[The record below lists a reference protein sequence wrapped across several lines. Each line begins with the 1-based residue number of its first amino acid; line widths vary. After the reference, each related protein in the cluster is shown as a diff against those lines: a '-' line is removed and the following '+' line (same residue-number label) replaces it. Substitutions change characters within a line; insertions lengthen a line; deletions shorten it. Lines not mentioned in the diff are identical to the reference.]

1 VAERESGSF
10 TVVPIVA
17 QRRIR
22 LERQLELGRDVLGRE
37 RRHRPGKL
45 RRNVLVLDPGTAQDP
60 QLLVAGE
67 PVHQRRE
74 KPFPRFGAAH
84 ADVGLCGR
92 ENHFLRGIRVGAA
105 SADELVPRGRHG
117 RRESQVVPPPLG
129 VRREPPPGFK
139 GADGEQ
145 YTGQHLEHRGPSARW

>member
-74 KPFPRFGAAH
+74 KRFPRFGAAH

-92 ENHFLRGIRVGAA
+92 ETLKSLGAHNNLELGLQARTGCIGEVRVG
-105 SADELVPRGRHG
+105 DVVTL
-117 RRESQVVPPPLG
+117 RRAKSL
-129 VRREPPPGFK
+129 
-139 GADGEQ
+139 
-145 YTGQHLEHRGPSARW
+145 